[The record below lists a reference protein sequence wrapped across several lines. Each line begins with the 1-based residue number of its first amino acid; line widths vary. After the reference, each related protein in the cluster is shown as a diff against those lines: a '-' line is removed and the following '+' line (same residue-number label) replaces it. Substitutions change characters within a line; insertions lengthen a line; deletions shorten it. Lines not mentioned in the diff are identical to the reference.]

1 MSDYLEGKAVLK
13 VTEGLRV
20 DRAAAAVPAGATIG
34 NLFRI
39 VGGRVI
45 VKQIVGLITVQMGA
59 GANQVSLNYNPT
71 DAVAGDLTLAA
82 GPDLAAAAAGTVLV
96 PTGAVGAALAT
107 SVNVI
112 NEQAAG
118 FVLKPGV
125 ITMTCAAGP
134 ADGRIAW
141 TVLYV
146 PIDDGA
152 YIEVA

>member
-1 MSDYLEGKAVLK
+1 MSNYLEGKAVLK
-13 VTEGLRV
+13 VVEGLKVVRP
-20 DRAAAAVPAGATIG
+20 AAAVPAGATTG
-34 NLFRI
+34 NLFTV

-45 VKQIVGLITVQMGA
+45 VKQIVGTISVQMGA
-59 GANQVSLNYNPT
+59 GANVVSLNYDP
-71 DAVAGDLTLAA
+71 DDGAAGDLTLAA
-82 GPDLAAAAAGTVLV
+82 GPDLAAAAAGTMLV

-125 ITMTCAAGP
+125 ITMTCSAGP
-134 ADGRIAW
+134 ADGRITW
-141 TVLYV
+141 SVIYV